1 MKKLLV
7 VVGVTSAGKSDI
19 AIKLAKKYNGEI
31 ISADSR
37 QVYCNLDL
45 GTGKVEKDKN
55 CNDGFLSEGVVH
67 YGLDIVDVKKQYSVS
82 EFKNYCNKKIKEI
95 WKKNKLPIIC
105 GGSPLYVISVL
116 EGWEFP
122 KTKPNL
128 KLREELEE
136 KTTEELYSMLL
147 NFDKDRSKTIDGKNR
162 RRLVRALEIVLQDN
176 KIQEIVK
183 KPIKADVL
191 ILGIKRDRE
200 EAKDLIWKRLNK
212 RIKMGMIEEVKNLKE
227 NGISSKRLDD
237 LGLEYR
243 YINMYLDKKI
253 PLKEMKE
260 KLYTKICQFAKRQ
273 MTWFKKF
280 ENIIWIENNFKN
292 ISLKVE
298 NWLKE

>member
-1 MKKLLV
+1 MNKLLV
-7 VVGVTSAGKSDI
+7 IVGVTSAGKSDV

-55 CNDGFLSEGVVH
+55 CKDSFLSEGVVH
-67 YGLDIVDVKKQYSVS
+67 YGLDIIDVKKQYSVS

-128 KLREELEE
+128 KLRKELEE
-136 KTTEELYSMLL
+136 KTTEELYLTLL
-147 NFDKDRSKTIDGKNR
+147 KYDKERSKNIDSKNR
-162 RRLVRALEIVLQDN
+162 RRLIRALEIVMKDN
-176 KIQEIVK
+176 KIQKIVK

-200 EAKDLIWKRLNK
+200 EAKSLIWKRLNK
-212 RIKMGMIEEVKNLKE
+212 RIKLGMIDEVKNLKE
-227 NGISSKRLDD
+227 NGVSSKRLDD

-253 PLKEMKE
+253 SLKEMKE

-280 ENIIWIENNFKN
+280 ENIIWVENNMKN
-292 ISLKVE
+292 INLKVK
-298 NWLKE
+298 NWLDN